1 MERGIAV
8 VLISLSGDGYLPSI
22 MSTIMLKHDSG
33 IFRERPFAKK
43 CWRGEAISS
52 SVAVLCPCG

>member
-43 CWRGEAISS
+43 C
-52 SVAVLCPCG
+52 